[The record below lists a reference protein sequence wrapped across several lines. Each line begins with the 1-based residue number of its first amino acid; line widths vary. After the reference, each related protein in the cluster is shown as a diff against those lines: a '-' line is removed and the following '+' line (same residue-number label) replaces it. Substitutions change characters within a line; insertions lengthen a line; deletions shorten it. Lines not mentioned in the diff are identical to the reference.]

1 MVRDPKVDRLAQV
14 DLFAG
19 LDDRALGALA
29 GIVDEVTFPDGGRL
43 CREGETGSEALVLTA
58 GRARVT
64 HAGRHVAT
72 LDAPAVAGELAL
84 VTKRPRVA
92 GVTAEGQVSAL
103 SVPANAFDGL
113 LDDHPS
119 IARRLLRV
127 LADRVVAADL
137 LAVGADPADPDPAHP
152 DPADG

>member
-1 MVRDPKVDRLAQV
+1 MARDPKVDRLAQV
-14 DLFAG
+14 ELFSG

-29 GIVDEVTFPDGGRL
+29 GIVDEVTYRDGAVL
-43 CREGETGSEALVLTA
+43 CREGEIGSEALVLTD
-58 GRARVT
+58 GRARVS
-64 HAGRHVAT
+64 HAGREVAV

-92 GVTAEGQVSAL
+92 TVVAVGQVAAL

-113 LDDHPS
+113 LDEHPS

-127 LADRVVAADL
+127 LADRVVAADRS
-137 LAVGADPADPDPAHP
+137 AVGADPVAPEPSAT
-152 DPADG
+152 